1 MISSE
6 AFVLSLGLLLGSL
19 VTWAFKR
26 LPDERWQF
34 LASVPII
41 KDASG
46 RWHGLNFTYYGL
58 NFTYYGLFTA
68 NALIFG
74 VALLIVLLGSLHVP
88 TTAILGL
95 ILAVLLVCLPAAK
108 WVARLVEGKSC
119 TFTVAGAF
127 FVGIFA
133 TPAVLQFLNLLLPE
147 MGLRPVP
154 ILPVLAAVTIAYS
167 FGEGLGRLACISFGC
182 CYGVSI
188 SKAHPLLRKF
198 LGHRSF
204 VFSGKMKKISYASG
218 MEGMRVIPIQ
228 AMTSFV
234 YLLAGL
240 AATFLFLKGNFVVA
254 FLVAIT
260 LTQGWRSLS
269 ETLRADYRGG
279 GRISAYQIMGV
290 LAIFLALALLYLLPV
305 EGAIMPDLPAGF
317 EAAWHPVVFL
327 FLQGLWGIVF
337 VLFGKSM
344 VTGAEISFHLHHDRI

>member
-19 VTWAFKR
+19 VTWAFRR

-34 LASVPII
+34 LASVPIL

-58 NFTYYGLFTA
+58 LTA
-68 NALIFG
+68 NALVFG
-74 VALLIVLLGSLHVP
+74 VGLLIVLLGSLHVP
-88 TTAILGL
+88 TTVTLAL
-95 ILAVLLVCLPAAK
+95 IVAVLLLCLPAAK

-127 FVGIFA
+127 FVGIFF
-133 TPAVLQFLNLLLPE
+133 TPVALHFFNRVLPE
-147 MGLRPVP
+147 IGLRPMPLVP
-154 ILPVLAAVTIAYS
+154 ALAAVMTAYA

-188 SKAHPLLRKF
+188 SKAHPILQKV
-198 LGHRSF
+198 LGRRHF
-204 VFSGKMKKISYASG
+204 VFSGKMKKISYASRMDG
-218 MEGMRVIPIQ
+218 MEVVPIQ
-228 AMTSFV
+228 AMTSLV

-240 AATFLFLKGNFVVA
+240 AATFLFLKSSFPAA
-254 FLVAIT
+254 FIVTIAV
-260 LTQGWRSLS
+260 TQGWRSLS
-269 ETLRADYRGG
+269 ETLRADYRGD

-290 LAIFLALALLYLLPV
+290 FGIFLAFAMIYLLPAERAV
-305 EGAIMPDLPAGF
+305 VPDLPAGI
-317 EAAWHPVVFL
+317 EAAWHPAVVL